1 MIIQDNKFLPD
12 RYLIFIFVR
21 HHMTFTLIVFYLW
34 QTNFASYE
42 ESTGS
47 SIYGTYFGAD
57 FSACAA
63 ADIHP
68 LC

>member
-1 MIIQDNKFLPD
+1 M
-12 RYLIFIFVR
+12 
-21 HHMTFTLIVFYLW
+21 VFYLW
-34 QTNFASYE
+34 QMNFASYE

-57 FSACAA
+57 FSVCVAT
-63 ADIHP
+63 DIHP